1 MQGLI
6 IITIMEKDQKIQLLL
21 DMQEHPEQ
29 FSEQALQTMLD
40 DPEVR
45 ELMEATAQLKQAM
58 MSDENDVSN
67 VDAEW
72 QRFAQ
77 THLTEQKPERSWLK
91 IAATLTF
98 GRACSRSEEQ
108 MRASLSSRLV
118 ASFIGIVMMSGIAFA
133 TIHIIRHQQKSEI
146 LQTADTM
153 AVANS
158 SLFTHHSSLPNDTI
172 PSKVVR
178 YDEATLEQILT
189 DMADYYGLTLKWKS
203 EEAKTLRL
211 FYIWNKQ
218 QSAVEAIRSMNSFER
233 IRLELSDSILT
244 ADIQTSSPK
253 Q

>member
-1 MQGLI
+1 
-6 IITIMEKDQKIQLLL
+6 MERDQKIQLLL

-58 MSDENDVSN
+58 MSDENNVNN

-91 IAATLTF
+91 IAAT
-98 GRACSRSEEQ
+98 
-108 MRASLSSRLV
+108 
-118 ASFIGIVMMSGIAFA
+118 FIGILMMSGIAFA
-133 TIHIIRHQQKSEI
+133 AIHIIHHVSNAGGEPQKPIRETTIANPHQ
-146 LQTADTM
+146 LPADTLKTD
-153 AVANS
+153 S
-158 SLFTHHSSLPNDTI
+158 I
-172 PSKVVR
+172 PPKVVR
-178 YDEATLEQILT
+178 YDEATLEKILT
-189 DMADYYGLTLKWKS
+189 DMADYYGLSLIWKS

>member
-1 MQGLI
+1 MKRD
-6 IITIMEKDQKIQLLL
+6 EKLRVGELSSGMKIQLLL

-29 FSEQALQTMLD
+29 FSEQALKTMLD

-58 MSDENDVSN
+58 MSDENNAND

-77 THLTEQKPERSWLK
+77 THLTEQKPDRSWLK
-91 IAATLTF
+91 IAAT
-98 GRACSRSEEQ
+98 
-108 MRASLSSRLV
+108 
-118 ASFIGIVMMSGIAFA
+118 FIGILMISGIAFA
-133 TIHIIRHQQKSEI
+133 AIHIIRNVSNAGIDPQEPIQKTTI
-146 LQTADTM
+146 ANPNKLPADTLKTD
-153 AVANS
+153 S
-158 SLFTHHSSLPNDTI
+158 I
-172 PSKVVR
+172 PPKVVR

-189 DMADYYGLTLKWKS
+189 DMANYYGLSLNWKS

>member
-1 MQGLI
+1 
-6 IITIMEKDQKIQLLL
+6 MERDEKIQLLL

-29 FSEQALQTMLD
+29 FSEQALKTMLD

-58 MSDENDVSN
+58 MSDENNAND

-77 THLTEQKPERSWLK
+77 THLTEQKPDRSWLK
-91 IAATLTF
+91 IAAT
-98 GRACSRSEEQ
+98 
-108 MRASLSSRLV
+108 
-118 ASFIGIVMMSGIAFA
+118 FIGILMISGIAFA
-133 TIHIIRHQQKSEI
+133 AIHIIRNVSNAGIDPQEPIQKTTI
-146 LQTADTM
+146 ANPNKLPADTLKTD
-153 AVANS
+153 S
-158 SLFTHHSSLPNDTI
+158 I
-172 PSKVVR
+172 PPKVVR

>member
-1 MQGLI
+1 
-6 IITIMEKDQKIQLLL
+6 MERDEKIQLLL

-40 DPEVR
+40 DPEAR

-58 MSDENDVSN
+58 MSDENNVNDV
-67 VDAEW
+67 DTEW
-72 QRFAQ
+72 KRFAQ

-91 IAATLTF
+91 IAAT
-98 GRACSRSEEQ
+98 
-108 MRASLSSRLV
+108 
-118 ASFIGIVMMSGIAFA
+118 FIGILMMSGIAFA
-133 TIHIIRHQQKSEI
+133 AIHIIRNFSNAGIEPQKTIQETTIANPHQ
-146 LQTADTM
+146 LPADTIK
-153 AVANS
+153 
-158 SLFTHHSSLPNDTI
+158 TDTI
-172 PSKVVR
+172 PSMVVR

-189 DMADYYGLTLKWKS
+189 DMADYYGLTLNWKS

-218 QSAVEAIRSMNSFER
+218 QSAVKAIRSMNSFER

-244 ADIQTSSPK
+244 ADLQTSSPK

>member
-6 IITIMEKDQKIQLLL
+6 IITIMERDEKIQLLL

-58 MSDENDVSN
+58 MSDENNVNN

-91 IAATLTF
+91 IAAT
-98 GRACSRSEEQ
+98 
-108 MRASLSSRLV
+108 
-118 ASFIGIVMMSGIAFA
+118 FIGILMMSGIAFA
-133 TIHIIRHQQKSEI
+133 AIHIIHHVSNAGGEPQKPIRETTIANPHQ
-146 LQTADTM
+146 LPADTLKTD
-153 AVANS
+153 S
-158 SLFTHHSSLPNDTI
+158 I
-172 PSKVVR
+172 PPKVVR
-178 YDEATLEQILT
+178 YDEATLEKILT
-189 DMADYYGLTLKWKS
+189 DMADYYGLSLIWKS

>member
-1 MQGLI
+1 
-6 IITIMEKDQKIQLLL
+6 MERDEKIQLLL

-29 FSEQALQTMLD
+29 FSEQALKTMLD

-58 MSDENDVSN
+58 MSDENIEND

-77 THLTEQKPERSWLK
+77 THLTEQKPDRSWLK
-91 IAATLTF
+91 IAAT
-98 GRACSRSEEQ
+98 
-108 MRASLSSRLV
+108 
-118 ASFIGIVMMSGIAFA
+118 FIGILMMSGIAFA
-133 TIHIIRHQQKSEI
+133 AIHIIRNVSNAGLDPQEPIQKTTVANPNQ
-146 LQTADTM
+146 LPADTLKTD
-153 AVANS
+153 S
-158 SLFTHHSSLPNDTI
+158 I
-172 PSKVVR
+172 PPKVVR

-189 DMADYYGLTLKWKS
+189 DMADYYGLTLNWKS

-233 IRLELSDSILT
+233 ICLELSDSILT
-244 ADIQTSSPK
+244 ADLQTSSPK

>member
-1 MQGLI
+1 
-6 IITIMEKDQKIQLLL
+6 MERDEKIQLLL

-58 MSDENDVSN
+58 MSDENNVND

-77 THLTEQKPERSWLK
+77 THLTEQKPDRSWLK
-91 IAATLTF
+91 IAAT
-98 GRACSRSEEQ
+98 
-108 MRASLSSRLV
+108 
-118 ASFIGIVMMSGIAFA
+118 FIGILMMSGIAFA
-133 TIHIIRHQQKSEI
+133 AIHVIRHVSNAGGEPQKPIQEATI
-146 LQTADTM
+146 ANPNKQPADTIKTD
-153 AVANS
+153 S
-158 SLFTHHSSLPNDTI
+158 I
-172 PSKVVR
+172 PPKVIR

-189 DMADYYGLTLKWKS
+189 DMVNYYGLSLNWKS

-244 ADIQTSSPK
+244 ADIQTCSPK

>member
-1 MQGLI
+1 
-6 IITIMEKDQKIQLLL
+6 MERDEKIQLLL
-21 DMQEHPEQ
+21 DMQEHPER

-58 MSDENDVSN
+58 MSDENNVND

-77 THLTEQKPERSWLK
+77 THLTEQKQERSWLK
-91 IAATLTF
+91 IAAT
-98 GRACSRSEEQ
+98 
-108 MRASLSSRLV
+108 
-118 ASFIGIVMMSGIAFA
+118 FIGILMMSGIAFA
-133 TIHIIRHQQKSEI
+133 AIHIIHHVSNAGGKPQKPIRETTIANPHQLPE
-146 LQTADTM
+146 DTLKTD
-153 AVANS
+153 S
-158 SLFTHHSSLPNDTI
+158 I
-172 PSKVVR
+172 PPKVVR
-178 YDEATLEQILT
+178 YDEATLEKILT
-189 DMADYYGLTLKWKS
+189 DMADYYGLSLIWKS

>member
-1 MQGLI
+1 
-6 IITIMEKDQKIQLLL
+6 MEKDEKIQLLL

-40 DPEVR
+40 DPEIR

-58 MSDENDVSN
+58 INDESNAND

-77 THLTEQKPERSWLK
+77 THLTEQKPGRSWLK
-91 IAATLTF
+91 TAAT
-98 GRACSRSEEQ
+98 
-108 MRASLSSRLV
+108 
-118 ASFIGIVMMSGIAFA
+118 FIGILMVSGIAFA
-133 TIHIIRHQQKSEI
+133 AIQIIHHVSNAGVEPQAPIQETTSANPHQ
-146 LQTADTM
+146 LPADT
-153 AVANS
+153 VK
-158 SLFTHHSSLPNDTI
+158 TDTI

-189 DMADYYGLTLKWKS
+189 DMSDYYRLTLNWKS

-218 QSAVEAIRSMNSFER
+218 QSAEETITSMNSFER
-233 IRLELSDSILT
+233 ISLELNDSILM

>member
-1 MQGLI
+1 
-6 IITIMEKDQKIQLLL
+6 MERDEKIQLLL

-29 FSEQALQTMLD
+29 FSEQALKTMLD

-58 MSDENDVSN
+58 MSDENNEND

-77 THLTEQKPERSWLK
+77 THLTEQKAERSWLK
-91 IAATLTF
+91 IAAT
-98 GRACSRSEEQ
+98 
-108 MRASLSSRLV
+108 
-118 ASFIGIVMMSGIAFA
+118 FIGILMMSGIAFA
-133 TIHIIRHQQKSEI
+133 AIHILRHQHKSEM
-146 LQTADTM
+146 LQTADTV

-158 SLFTHHSSLPNDTI
+158 SLYTHHSSLPNDSI
-172 PSKVVR
+172 PPKVVR

-189 DMADYYGLTLKWKS
+189 DMTIYYGLSLNWKS

-218 QSAVEAIRSMNSFER
+218 QSAVEAMRSMNSFER
-233 IRLELSDSILT
+233 IRLELNDSILT
-244 ADIQTSSPK
+244 ADIQTSRPK

>member
-1 MQGLI
+1 
-6 IITIMEKDQKIQLLL
+6 MERDQKIQLLL

-58 MSDENDVSN
+58 MSDENNVNN

-91 IAATLTF
+91 IAAT
-98 GRACSRSEEQ
+98 
-108 MRASLSSRLV
+108 
-118 ASFIGIVMMSGIAFA
+118 FIGILMMSGIAFA
-133 TIHIIRHQQKSEI
+133 AIHIIHHVSNAGGEPQKPIRETTIANPHQ
-146 LQTADTM
+146 LPADTLKTD
-153 AVANS
+153 S
-158 SLFTHHSSLPNDTI
+158 I
-172 PSKVVR
+172 PPKVVR
-178 YDEATLEQILT
+178 YDEATLEKILT
-189 DMADYYGLTLKWKS
+189 DMADYYGLSLIWKS
-203 EEAKTLRL
+203 EDAKKLRL

-244 ADIQTSSPK
+244 ADLQTSSPK

>member
-1 MQGLI
+1 MK
-6 IITIMEKDQKIQLLL
+6 KDEKIQLLL

-58 MSDENDVSN
+58 MSDKNNVND

-91 IAATLTF
+91 IAAT
-98 GRACSRSEEQ
+98 
-108 MRASLSSRLV
+108 
-118 ASFIGIVMMSGIAFA
+118 FIGILMMSGIAFA
-133 TIHIIRHQQKSEI
+133 AIHIIRNFSNTGIEPQKTIQETTIANPHQ
-146 LQTADTM
+146 LPADTIKTD
-153 AVANS
+153 S
-158 SLFTHHSSLPNDTI
+158 I
-172 PSKVVR
+172 PPKVVR

-189 DMADYYGLTLKWKS
+189 DMANYYGLTLNWKS
-203 EEAKTLRL
+203 EDAKTLRL

-244 ADIQTSSPK
+244 ADLQTSSPK

>member
-1 MQGLI
+1 
-6 IITIMEKDQKIQLLL
+6 MERDEKIQLLL

-45 ELMEATAQLKQAM
+45 ELMEATAQLKKAM
-58 MSDENDVSN
+58 MSDENNVNDV
-67 VDAEW
+67 DTEW
-72 QRFAQ
+72 KRFTQ

-91 IAATLTF
+91 IAAT
-98 GRACSRSEEQ
+98 
-108 MRASLSSRLV
+108 
-118 ASFIGIVMMSGIAFA
+118 FIGILMMSGIAFA
-133 TIHIIRHQQKSEI
+133 AIHIIRNFSNAGIEPQKTIQETTIANPHQ
-146 LQTADTM
+146 LPADTIK
-153 AVANS
+153 
-158 SLFTHHSSLPNDTI
+158 TDTI

-189 DMADYYGLTLKWKS
+189 DMADYYGLTLNWKS

>member
-1 MQGLI
+1 
-6 IITIMEKDQKIQLLL
+6 MEKDEKIQLLL

-40 DPEVR
+40 DPEMR

-58 MSDENDVSN
+58 MSDENDVN
-67 VDAEW
+67 DVDAEW
-72 QRFAQ
+72 RRFAQ

-91 IAATLTF
+91 IAAT
-98 GRACSRSEEQ
+98 
-108 MRASLSSRLV
+108 
-118 ASFIGIVMMSGIAFA
+118 FIGILMMSGIAFA
-133 TIHIIRHQQKSEI
+133 AIHIIRNFSNAGIEPQKTIQETTIANSHQ
-146 LQTADTM
+146 LPADTIK
-153 AVANS
+153 
-158 SLFTHHSSLPNDTI
+158 TDTI

-178 YDEATLEQILT
+178 YDEATLEKILT
-189 DMADYYGLTLKWKS
+189 DMADYYGLSLIWKS

-244 ADIQTSSPK
+244 ADLQTSSPK

>member
-6 IITIMEKDQKIQLLL
+6 IITIMEKDKKIQLLL

-58 MSDENDVSN
+58 MSNENDVNN

-72 QRFAQ
+72 QRFVQ
-77 THLTEQKPERSWLK
+77 THLTEQKQERSWLK
-91 IAATLTF
+91 IAAT
-98 GRACSRSEEQ
+98 
-108 MRASLSSRLV
+108 
-118 ASFIGIVMMSGIAFA
+118 FIGILMMSGIAFA
-133 TIHIIRHQQKSEI
+133 AIHIIRHVSNVGVESQPPMQESTI
-146 LQTADTM
+146 ANPHQLPADTLKTD
-153 AVANS
+153 S
-158 SLFTHHSSLPNDTI
+158 I
-172 PSKVVR
+172 PPKVVR

-189 DMADYYGLTLKWKS
+189 DMADYYGLSLIWKS
-203 EEAKTLRL
+203 EDTKTLRL

-233 IRLELSDSILT
+233 IRLELSDSIMT

>member
-1 MQGLI
+1 
-6 IITIMEKDQKIQLLL
+6 MERDEKIQLLL

-58 MSDENDVSN
+58 MSDENNVNDV
-67 VDAEW
+67 DTEW

-77 THLTEQKPERSWLK
+77 THLTEQKPEHSWLK
-91 IAATLTF
+91 IAAT
-98 GRACSRSEEQ
+98 
-108 MRASLSSRLV
+108 
-118 ASFIGIVMMSGIAFA
+118 FIGIIMMSGIAFA
-133 TIHIIRHQQKSEI
+133 AIHIIRNVSNAGLDPQEPIQETTVANPNK
-146 LQTADTM
+146 LPADTLKTD
-153 AVANS
+153 S
-158 SLFTHHSSLPNDTI
+158 I
-172 PSKVVR
+172 PPKVVR

-189 DMADYYGLTLKWKS
+189 DMADYYGLTLNWKS

>member
-1 MQGLI
+1 
-6 IITIMEKDQKIQLLL
+6 MERDQKIQLLL

-58 MSDENDVSN
+58 MSDENN
-67 VDAEW
+67 VNNIDAEW

-91 IAATLTF
+91 IAAT
-98 GRACSRSEEQ
+98 
-108 MRASLSSRLV
+108 
-118 ASFIGIVMMSGIAFA
+118 FIGILMMSGIAFA
-133 TIHIIRHQQKSEI
+133 AIHIIHHVSNAGGEPQKPIRETTIANPHQ
-146 LQTADTM
+146 LPADTLKTD
-153 AVANS
+153 S
-158 SLFTHHSSLPNDTI
+158 I
-172 PSKVVR
+172 PPKVVR
-178 YDEATLEQILT
+178 YDEATLEKILT
-189 DMADYYGLTLKWKS
+189 DMADYYGLSLIWKS

>member
-1 MQGLI
+1 
-6 IITIMEKDQKIQLLL
+6 MERDEKIQLLL

-40 DPEVR
+40 DPEAR

-58 MSDENDVSN
+58 MSDENNVNDV
-67 VDAEW
+67 DTEW

-91 IAATLTF
+91 IAAT
-98 GRACSRSEEQ
+98 
-108 MRASLSSRLV
+108 
-118 ASFIGIVMMSGIAFA
+118 FIGILMMSGIAFA
-133 TIHIIRHQQKSEI
+133 AIHIIRNFSNAGIEPQKTIQETTIANPHQ
-146 LQTADTM
+146 LPADTIK
-153 AVANS
+153 
-158 SLFTHHSSLPNDTI
+158 TDTI
-172 PSKVVR
+172 PSMVVR

-189 DMADYYGLTLKWKS
+189 DMADYYGLTLNWKS

-211 FYIWNKQ
+211 FYIWNKL
-218 QSAVEAIRSMNSFER
+218 QSAVKAIRSMNSFER

-244 ADIQTSSPK
+244 ADLQTSSPK

>member
-1 MQGLI
+1 
-6 IITIMEKDQKIQLLL
+6 MERDEKIQLLL

-29 FSEQALQTMLD
+29 FSGQALQTMLD

-58 MSDENDVSN
+58 MSDENNVND

-91 IAATLTF
+91 IAAT
-98 GRACSRSEEQ
+98 
-108 MRASLSSRLV
+108 
-118 ASFIGIVMMSGIAFA
+118 FIGILMMSGIAFA
-133 TIHIIRHQQKSEI
+133 AIHIIRNVSNAGIQPQKTIQETTIATPHQ
-146 LQTADTM
+146 LPADTIK
-153 AVANS
+153 
-158 SLFTHHSSLPNDTI
+158 TDTI

-189 DMADYYGLTLKWKS
+189 EMTEYYGLTLNWKS

-218 QSAVEAIRSMNSFER
+218 LSASESTKQLNNFKRFH
-233 IRLELSDSILT
+233 LELNDCIIT
-244 ADIQTSSPK
+244 VE
-253 Q
+253 

>member
-1 MQGLI
+1 
-6 IITIMEKDQKIQLLL
+6 MERDQKIQLLL

-58 MSDENDVSN
+58 MSDENNVNN

-91 IAATLTF
+91 IAAT
-98 GRACSRSEEQ
+98 
-108 MRASLSSRLV
+108 
-118 ASFIGIVMMSGIAFA
+118 FIGILMMSGIAFA
-133 TIHIIRHQQKSEI
+133 AIHIIRHVSNAGGEPQKPIRETTI
-146 LQTADTM
+146 ANPHQLPADTLKTD
-153 AVANS
+153 S
-158 SLFTHHSSLPNDTI
+158 I
-172 PSKVVR
+172 PPKVVR
-178 YDEATLEQILT
+178 YDEATLEKILT
-189 DMADYYGLTLKWKS
+189 DMADYYGLSLIWKS

-233 IRLELSDSILT
+233 IRLELSDSIMT